1 MGSKDAGAL
10 AVSWPAASVL
20 IQFPAIPPL
29 ALDMVCPPV
38 LWWVLPESILF
49 TIFFYF
55 LISLSLC

>member
-49 TIFFYF
+49 TIFLLFD
-55 LISLSLC
+55 